1 MPRTTLAS
9 EGPSI
14 QSDPIVS
21 QPLPPSSDPSAPPTG
36 PVQAAPVAS
45 AAVPPATATRH
56 SPNIWVLGAVAL
68 TALSV
73 ASLALVWTT
82 QQRVRSLEQELVR
95 RQQSSQ
101 EQATE
106 ARLLAR
112 QARDTS
118 ADVAAKMALIEGR
131 VAESALQRSQV
142 EELMQSLSRS
152 RDENVVADVE
162 AALRVAMQQSAITGS
177 AEPLVAAL
185 RQADERLAR
194 YNQPRLERVRRAVA
208 RDLDRARGAQLV
220 DVPTLSIRLDE
231 AVRLVD
237 DLPLVVSPMARRA
250 DGEPLRN
257 PPAKPAAT
265 ASQAEPGWTDATLG
279 PWRQLAS
286 TVWQEVRSL
295 VRVTKVDHPE
305 AALIAPEQAYFLREN
320 LKLRLLNARLSL
332 LSRQFDLAQTDLAQ
346 AQAMLER
353 YFDRSSRRVVAA
365 ADLMRQVAQQGRQL
379 ALPRPDESLAAL
391 TTSAA
396 GR

>member
-1 MPRTTLAS
+1 MQRTTQAP

-21 QPLPPSSDPSAPPTG
+21 QPLPPSSDPSAPPAA
-36 PVQAAPVAS
+36 PVPEAPVAS
-45 AAVPPATATRH
+45 AVVPPTTAPRH
-56 SPNIWVLGAVAL
+56 TTNIWVLGAMAL

-73 ASLALVWTT
+73 ASLALTWTT

-95 RQQSSQ
+95 RQQGSQ

-112 QARDTS
+112 QAHDTS

-237 DLPLVVSPMARRA
+237 DLPLVVSPLVHHAA
-250 DGEPLRN
+250 GEPVR
-257 PPAKPAAT
+257 PVSARPAT
-265 ASQAEPGWTDATLG
+265 GASQAESGWADVTLA
-279 PWRQLAS
+279 PWRQLAT

-305 AALIAPEQAYFLREN
+305 AALIAPEQAYFLPVRSGTD
-320 LKLRLLNARLSL
+320 RPGPGAGPAGPLL
-332 LSRQFDLAQTDLAQ
+332 
-346 AQAMLER
+346 
-353 YFDRSSRRVVAA
+353 
-365 ADLMRQVAQQGRQL
+365 
-379 ALPRPDESLAAL
+379 
-391 TTSAA
+391 
-396 GR
+396 